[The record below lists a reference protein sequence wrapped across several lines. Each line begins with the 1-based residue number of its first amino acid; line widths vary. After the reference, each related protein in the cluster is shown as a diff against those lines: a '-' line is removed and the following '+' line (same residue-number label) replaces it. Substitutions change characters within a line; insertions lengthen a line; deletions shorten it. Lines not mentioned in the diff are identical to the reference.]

1 MGISHTAATGS
12 NSLWR
17 HNKDMNTIS
26 SRSQPLMAVGARCAA
41 TFSLASTNDFRRG
54 LTFFF
59 FFLLPV
65 RAVHANERRTCQPAV
80 RRCRL
85 RSVLAARGRLPVA
98 VPPRAHLYAVPALCL
113 QLDIWY
119 SEDRRHCGE
128 ERCKRIRRRGEA
140 DRVVGGVRKIGA
152 PLQKVGKFTSTLFF

>member
-1 MGISHTAATGS
+1 MGISPTAATGS

-17 HNKDMNTIS
+17 HNKDMNTVS
-26 SRSQPLMAVGARCAA
+26 SRSEPLMAAGARRAA

-54 LTFFF
+54 LTFIFF
-59 FFLLPV
+59 SVPV
-65 RAVHANERRTCQPAV
+65 RAAHANERRTCQPV
-80 RRCRL
+80 VHRFRL

-140 DRVVGGVRKIGA
+140 DRVGGVREIGA
-152 PLQKVGKFTSTLFF
+152 PLQKV